1 VSVVTNLLIAFSS
14 GEREDE
20 VLAQLR
26 KFMHR
31 GQAFDIV
38 SVKSSALPPGW
49 YGGSKHLE
57 TGLLVGAYNHLDLAA
72 LLAFMQH
79 MRWHDPEDVQLL
91 VKEQEAFKFRVIDL
105 FPEA

>member
-26 KFMHR
+26 KYMHH
-31 GQAFDIV
+31 GHAFSIV
-38 SVKSSALPPGW
+38 SVKNPALPPGW

-72 LLAFMQH
+72 LIAFMQQ
-79 MRWHDPEDVQLL
+79 MQWNDPEDVQLI
-91 VKEQEAFKFRVIDL
+91 VKEQETFKFRVIDL